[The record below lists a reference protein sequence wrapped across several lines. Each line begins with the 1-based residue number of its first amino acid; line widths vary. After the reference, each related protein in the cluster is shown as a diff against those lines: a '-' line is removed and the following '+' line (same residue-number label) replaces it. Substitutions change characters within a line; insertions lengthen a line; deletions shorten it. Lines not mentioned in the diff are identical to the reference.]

1 MLTGRQILKA
11 RRLLKKT
18 TPWLSRQSGVGY
30 GRLIMAQRLEG
41 NMPLDGPSLSVLRRM
56 LEAAGVE
63 FYVGQDDKP
72 DVRLAE
78 PSGDPEAEV
87 A

>member
-41 NMPLDGPSLSVLRRM
+41 NAPLDGPSLSVLRRS

-72 DVRLAE
+72 DVRLAS
-78 PSGDPEAEV
+78 PQGEAESVV